1 MLEINRE
8 AIKKIINLPNEK
20 ERLEKI
26 TEMKKIA
33 SENKLLAEFNKMYK
47 LEEKLKNKYNMENK
61 FEFKITYDSN
71 GKPEKTIEN
80 FINILKNDK
89 QFQGKIKYNEMKEDI
104 EFKGESLSD
113 RKMSKIL
120 NEIEIKYDGLYDENK
135 LIHSLNCVGLE
146 NSYNPIKNT
155 IESVKWDQKER
166 IKCALIDW
174 LGAEPTEYNM
184 EVSRLIFA
192 GGIHRIYEPGSKFD
206 IVPTLIGS
214 QGCGKSTF
222 VRWLAMNDEN
232 FTEVTE
238 IEGQKGMEILDNV
251 WVAELSELLALKKV
265 KEVEAIKSYLSK
277 LFDKYRPAYARFI
290 INRKR
295 KCIFIATTNKEE
307 FLTDKTGNRRFFPV
321 KVNSS
326 AKDLYENE
334 KEIKEYIK
342 QCWAEA
348 LFKYKEGKLP
358 NVEENKLKDEI
369 KQKQKDS
376 MEDDYREGLIL
387 SYLENKMS
395 TCVLDL
401 WQNALQNYTKP
412 TKRDSNEI
420 GDIMNNIYTWEKK
433 GNKRFADFGIQKCW
447 EKRSGKK

>member
-1 MLEINRE
+1 
-8 AIKKIINLPNEK
+8 
-20 ERLEKI
+20 
-26 TEMKKIA
+26 
-33 SENKLLAEFNKMYK
+33 
-47 LEEKLKNKYNMENK
+47 
-61 FEFKITYDSN
+61 
-71 GKPEKTIEN
+71 
-80 FINILKNDK
+80 
-89 QFQGKIKYNEMKEDI
+89 
-104 EFKGESLSD
+104 
-113 RKMSKIL
+113 
-120 NEIEIKYDGLYDENK
+120 
-135 LIHSLNCVGLE
+135 
-146 NSYNPIKNT
+146 
-155 IESVKWDQKER
+155 
-166 IKCALIDW
+166 
-174 LGAEPTEYNM
+174 M

-206 IVPTLIGS
+206 IVPTLIGN

-251 WVAELSELLALKKV
+251 WIAELSELLALKKV

-321 KVNSS
+321 LVKSD
-326 AKDLYENE
+326 AKDLFDRE
-334 KEIKEYIK
+334 KEVKLYIK

-348 LFKYKEGKLP
+348 LYKYKENKLP
-358 NVEENKLKDEI
+358 NVEENKLKEEI
-369 KQKQKDS
+369 KQKQREA

-387 SYLENKMS
+387 EYLKDKKT
-395 TCVLDL
+395 TCVLEL
-401 WQNALQNYTKP
+401 WQNALSNYIKP
-412 TKRDSNEI
+412 TKKDSNEI

-433 GNKRFADFGIQKCW
+433 GNKRFSDFGIQKCW
-447 EKRSGKK
+447 ERK